1 MNTITYEKK
10 YIWQFPVRMF
20 HWINFICIVGLT
32 ISGFI
37 IASPP
42 AILSELEA
50 SQQFWF
56 GTIRMIHFILG
67 YILLLNLILRIY
79 WGFYGN
85 EYARWKAMNPFRKV
99 NWKELIDVLK
109 TDIFLV
115 KLEGKPFIGH
125 NPLASLSYIVF
136 FVLLIVQISTG
147 FAYYSQMSTS
157 FIPKLFSWITIIL
170 GGDYNV
176 RFIHH
181 LNTWFFIIFAMIH
194 VYIAAYHDY
203 VEGTGIISS
212 MVSGWK
218 FIPKKK
224 DE

>member
-1 MNTITYEKK
+1 MNQVIYEKK
-10 YIWQFPVRMF
+10 YIWEFPVRMF
-20 HWINFICIVGLT
+20 HWINFICVVGLT
-32 ISGFI
+32 ITGFI

-50 SQQFWF
+50 SQQFWY

-67 YILLLNLILRIY
+67 YILLLNFVVRIY

-85 EYARWKAMNPFRKV
+85 EYARWKSMNPFRKIHW
-99 NWKELIDVLK
+99 NALKDVLK
-109 TDIFLV
+109 TDIFLI
-115 KLEGKPFIGH
+115 KLEGKPFVGH
-125 NPLASLSYIVF
+125 NPLAALSYIIF
-136 FVLLIVQISTG
+136 FIMLIIQIATG
-147 FAYYSQMSTS
+147 FAYYSQMSTF
-157 FIPKLFSWITIIL
+157 FIPKLFSWVSFVV

-181 LNTWFFIIFAMIH
+181 LTTWFFIIFAMIH

-212 MVSGWK
+212 MFSGWK
-218 FIPKKK
+218 FIPKNK